1 MQLEREL
8 DPIWRDRPRAE
19 VTAGDSSELSE
30 LLRRYYQNPA
40 VRERMYEFLGGA
52 DLRTATAVYIAGTD
66 GFADYGD
73 PSSPT
78 CLNEYLE
85 ASLEV
90 DRSLWDQTSLIAHI
104 DLEYHNFDCP
114 EAPWLD
120 PERAFK
126 LQQPVLDATLRILGQ
141 ADVVPLILVSGRGFH
156 LVWAIRRSSRAFN
169 RLVQLGWAT
178 PTLQAR
184 YVQPCSP
191 AGLTVG
197 PDLGRAFAGL
207 GLIIEFVGQCVL
219 EECVL
224 KESALEESREGCPLP
239 VQLTAIE
246 VGPGTGGREIVSF
259 DLSEYGDPLHG
270 RHIRLPF
277 SAYLKP
283 RQQQWK
289 LGEEA
294 VRRLLP
300 IFEIPLS
307 GMTPAQAITAARNP
321 DTVLELSRH
330 ASVRIP
336 DESESMENLLDAYE
350 GSELAAF
357 HDRFYAQLREQVS
370 RPPDPSSKTRSIR
383 IPGAPPCVEWF
394 LEHPNDWLLK
404 PVVLQHIVR
413 VLTALDWTPSAIS
426 QLICASY
433 HIDCDWGG
441 IWARLDSSNR
451 AIFYTR
457 LFAGM
462 IATGCDQLIDLNCVS
477 QKEKG
482 YCMIPQCSSN
492 LVTYRNILLDRRPH

>member
-1 MQLEREL
+1 MQFERKV
-8 DPIWRDRPRAE
+8 DPIRRNQPCAE

-30 LLRRYYQNPA
+30 LLRRYYRNPT
-40 VRERMYEFLGGA
+40 VRERMCEFLGGA
-52 DLRTATAVYIAGTD
+52 DVRTATAVYIAGTD
-66 GFADYGD
+66 GFSDYGD
-73 PSSPT
+73 PSSPA

-85 ASLEV
+85 ACLEV
-90 DRSLWDQTSLIAHI
+90 DRSLWDQTFLIAHV

-126 LQQPVLDATLRILGQ
+126 LQQPVLDATHRILGQ
-141 ADVVPLILVSGRGFH
+141 AGAVPLILVSGRGFH
-156 LVWAIRRSSRAFN
+156 LVWAIARGSMAFR
-169 RLVQLGWAT
+169 RLVRLGWVT
-178 PTLQAR
+178 PSLQAR
-184 YVQPCSP
+184 YAQPCSP
-191 AGLTVG
+191 AGLAVD
-197 PDLGRAFAGL
+197 PALGLAFAGL
-207 GLIIEFVGQCVL
+207 GLVL
-219 EECVL
+219 EYVGHSVL
-224 KESALEESREGCPLP
+224 KESGGSCALP
-239 VQLTAIE
+239 VQFTAIE
-246 VGPGTGGREIVSF
+246 VGPGAGGREIVSF

-307 GMTPAQAITAARNP
+307 GMTPAQAIAAARNP

-336 DESESMENLLDAYE
+336 DESESMENVLDAYQ

-357 HDRFYAQLREQVS
+357 HDRFYAQLREQAS
-370 RPPDPSSKTRSIR
+370 RPPGPSSKTGSIR
-383 IPGAPPCVEWF
+383 IPGSPPCVEWF

-433 HIDCDWGG
+433 HIACNWGG
-441 IWARLDSSNR
+441 IWARLDPSNR

-492 LVTYRNILLDRRPH
+492 LVTYRNMLLDRRPH